1 MKLRIVSPEKV
12 VYDGE
17 AQSVVVP
24 GTLGS
29 FEILVNHS
37 PIISSLEDGE
47 VSYTV
52 GGEKRTLQITGGF
65 VEVQKNVVSLCVE
78 LNSLTSK

>member
-1 MKLRIVSPEKV
+1 MLSLKIVSPEKT

-17 AQSVVVP
+17 VTSVVVP

-37 PIISSLEDGE
+37 PIISSLEDGIVE
-47 VSYTV
+47 YTV
-52 GGEKRTLQITGGF
+52 KGEKRTLHISGGF

-78 LNSLTSK
+78 VN